1 MKIRLALYGLFLL
14 LLCIVTAFHFKPNT
28 WNVQF
33 TFTNTVKGLPLVLND
48 SLYTNS
54 FGEQY
59 SIKNLKYYISNISLS
74 GNTAAD
80 KNENCHLVDEA
91 SDGSKTFSISIK
103 PGTYTTVDFTIGVD
117 SLHNVSGAQT
127 GALDPLNGMF
137 WTWNSGYIMAKLEG
151 SSNVSSQ
158 VNNRFEYHI
167 GGFSGTNNTVKKISL
182 PFTIHHLPTGQAG
195 SPLTI
200 DPAKTI
206 AIVIEADLD
215 KWWQSPNDIKI
226 ATTPVCTTPGEL
238 AKKIAANYS
247 NLFSVKTIMQH

>member
-1 MKIRLALYGLFLL
+1 MKIRLALYGLFFL

-28 WNVQF
+28 GTVQF
-33 TFTNTVKGLPLVLND
+33 TFINTVKGMPLVLND

-59 SIKNLKYYISNISLS
+59 SIKNLKYYISNIALS
-74 GNTAAD
+74 GNTESD
-80 KNENCHLVDEA
+80 KNENCQLVDEA

-117 SLHNVSGAQT
+117 SLHNVSGAQS

-137 WTWNSGYIMAKLEG
+137 WTWNSGYIMAKVEG
-151 SSNVSSQ
+151 VSPVSNQSG
-158 VNNRFEYHI
+158 NKFEYHI
-167 GGFSGTNNTVKKISL
+167 GGFSGANSALKMVALTF
-182 PFTIHHLPTGQAG
+182 PG
-195 SPLTI
+195 SKAVQI
-200 DPAKTI
+200 KQGKTSEI
-206 AIVIEADLD
+206 FLDADFN